1 MDENDD
7 ESPAESDEFCPS
19 TDFKELF
26 RVQKW
31 DETRVYGLRV
41 VPGGAEL
48 WRITEKPGH
57 EPISIKEDD
66 FTQSEEAGRTLEELE
81 RRLKA
86 GGWRQVL
93 PP

>member
-7 ESPAESDEFCPS
+7 EPQAESEQVIS
-19 TDFKELF
+19 ADFKELF
-26 RVQKW
+26 RVQKS

-48 WRITEKPGH
+48 WRITEKPGQ

-66 FTQSEEAGRTLEELE
+66 FTRSDEAGRTLEDLE

-86 GGWRQVL
+86 GGWRQV
-93 PP
+93 PPR